1 MIKVIYA
8 TVTGPGETIISIDN
22 LLDFINRFSVISIEP
37 VEVDRWQIEKV
48 DRYWYYCGR
57 NNREFV
63 ETTYWY
69 DPITLRRKETSEEKF
84 LSVGRMKCL
93 TVSRNHGA
101 QKIVRCSKLLMIQND
116 IPVLTK

>member
-1 MIKVIYA
+1 MVKVIYA
-8 TVTGPGETIISIDN
+8 TVTGPSETIISINN
-22 LLDFINRFSVISIEP
+22 LLNFINRFSVISIEP

-69 DPITLRRKETSEEKF
+69 DPITLRRKETSRKKCFFPSEEWEMPDWCRGITEHRRS
-84 LSVGRMKCL
+84 LDAA
-93 TVSRNHGA
+93 NY
-101 QKIVRCSKLLMIQND
+101 
-116 IPVLTK
+116 